1 MYRGIANL
9 CSVLDKQKEKKSFLL
24 NLIFCLSHQDEEIS
38 LFNKKKAAA
47 QAAHAQA
54 QQATAQVAKEH
65 LKGKKK

>member
-1 MYRGIANL
+1 MEQIYFVWL
-9 CSVLDKQKEKKSFLL
+9 VY
-24 NLIFCLSHQDEEIS
+24 QDEEIN
-38 LFNKKKAAA
+38 LFNKKKAAV